1 MPLGSHSGQDI
12 MQASLIDAI
21 FLSEKRK
28 GLLLLL
34 MDGPKD
40 MDEIKETLDVTSS
53 AMLPQIKK
61 LRKLDLIVC
70 NNRVYSLTEAARI
83 LVRKMKPLLD
93 TINVFEGNY
102 EYWMSRHMDSIP
114 EEFRDRIG
122 DLDKCDLKRPDMIYI
137 FEPPAEFNESLAK
150 SNRIKTLAS
159 FFHPQCPRNYA
170 MLAKRGV
177 SITLILTKAVF
188 DRMKQDSAKYLK
200 IILESDKSE
209 LFFLK
214 EDTPI
219 GSISV
224 TDDIIMIALFNKDIV
239 LDHLKLTSYEPQAL
253 QWGSDLIEH
262 FKKLSVPVEK
272 DKMLQ
277 ELSKEE

>member
-1 MPLGSHSGQDI
+1 

-40 MDEIKETLDVTSS
+40 MDEIKEALNVTAS

-83 LVRKMKPLLD
+83 LVRKMKPLLE
-93 TINVFEGNY
+93 TINVFEDNY

-122 DLDKCDLKRPDMIYI
+122 ELDKCELKRPDMIYI
-137 FEPPAEFNESLAK
+137 FEPPEEFNESLAN
-150 SNRIKTLAS
+150 SNSIKTLAS
-159 FFHPQCPRNYA
+159 FFHPQCPHNYA
-170 MLAKRGV
+170 MLAKRGI

-200 IILESDKSE
+200 IILESGNSR
-209 LFFLK
+209 LFILK

-224 TDDIIMIALFNKDIV
+224 TDDIFMIALFNKEIV
-239 LDHLKLTSYEPQAL
+239 LDHLKLTSHEPQAL

-262 FKKLSVPVEK
+262 FKTISVPVDRE
-272 DKMLQ
+272 KMLQ
-277 ELSKEE
+277 EISKEE